1 MVLLVAIVTS
11 SLVSAAVVILR
22 PIQLNNQLLD
32 RSKNIMRLSGLLTAG
47 AETPEDEMLSLF
59 KSLDARIVNLDSAG
73 FDDEIDPL
81 SFDARK
87 AVNNPALSVS
97 IPADIDAVGL
107 GRRSKYAPAY
117 LVWQGDVLDRI
128 ILPVNGNGM
137 WSMVYGYIALEADL
151 STIADAI
158 FYEQNETPGLG
169 DQITRPDW
177 LAQWQGKR
185 IYDERGEIRFAVSGD
200 RVNTASP
207 SAAYEVDA
215 LSGAT
220 VTADA
225 VTGLMHYWF
234 GPHGYQPA
242 LDQLR
247 QRAPIKPI
255 EVEDA

>member
-1 MVLLVAIVTS
+1 LN
-11 SLVSAAVVILR
+11 AAEE
-22 PIQLNNQLLD
+22 
-32 RSKNIMRLSGLLTAG
+32 M
-47 AETPEDEMLSLF
+47 PEDEMLSRF
-59 KSLDARIVNLDSAG
+59 KSLDARIMNLDAAG
-73 FDDEIDPL
+73 FADEIDPW
-81 SFDARK
+81 SFDSRK

-97 IPADIDAVGL
+97 IPSDVDRVGL
-107 GRRSKYAPAY
+107 GRRPRFAPAY
-117 LVWQGDVLDRI
+117 LVWRGDDLERI

-137 WSMVYGYIALEADL
+137 WSMMYGYIALQADF
-151 STIADAI
+151 STIADAV

-169 DQITRPDW
+169 DQVTRPDW
-177 LAQWQGKR
+177 LAQWQGRR

-200 RVNTASP
+200 RVNDASP

-234 GPHGYQPA
+234 GPHGYQPV

-247 QRAPIKPI
+247 QQAPTKPM
-255 EVEDA
+255 EVGGS